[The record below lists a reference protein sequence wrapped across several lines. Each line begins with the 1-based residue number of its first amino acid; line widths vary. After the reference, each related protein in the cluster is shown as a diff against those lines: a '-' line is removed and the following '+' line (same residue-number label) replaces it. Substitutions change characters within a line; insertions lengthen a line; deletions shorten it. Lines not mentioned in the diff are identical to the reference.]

1 MTPARLYAYY
11 QNPQGIMRSQWSPR
25 RMHILE
31 AFEQQ
36 IAFARDRKD
45 HRLLAKVA
53 EQYVYAAYE
62 QLEKAQVV
70 YRKELR
76 GKLRQ
81 ALKLGRECGCFPG
94 DREHLW
100 AYEKA
105 YPVKPVWWLLSR
117 LPSSGK

>member
-1 MTPARLYAYY
+1 MLSAA
-11 QNPQGIMRSQWSPR
+11 
-25 RMHILE
+25 ILP
-31 AFEQQ
+31 
-36 IAFARDRKD
+36 
-45 HRLLAKVA
+45 RLLGKAA
-53 EQYVYAAYE
+53 EAYIYSAYE
-62 QLEKAQVV
+62 QLEKAQVI

-105 YPVKPVWWLLSR
+105 DPVKPVWWLLSR